1 MSLYYYSA
9 ETIYD
14 GLLKLKFTEK
24 SLLTCLSCGSC
35 TLCPVRMIYSEIFA
49 ISITNNYLSSF
60 GCFNVV
66 DRSLVHLQFF
76 WKRKEK
82 HNRNLRWR
90 NQDGG
95 SKMAVIYFF
104 VRQLTT
110 FCHFRASEKI
120 PTKLRLSGESEVS
133 SWYWTFFSLLTHL
146 TDV

>member
-1 MSLYYYSA
+1 MLGNRLTISYRILISFFNIWWNLELRFKFRSYVTLYYYSA
-9 ETIYD
+9 EAIYD

-24 SLLTCLSCGSC
+24 KILSCLSCGSC
-35 TLCPVRMIYSEIFA
+35 PLCPVRMVYSDIFA
-49 ISITNNYLSSF
+49 IPITNNYLSSV
-60 GCFNVV
+60 GCFIVV
-66 DRSLVHLQFF
+66 DRSSVHLQFF

-110 FCHFRASEKI
+110 FCF
-120 PTKLRLSGESEVS
+120 
-133 SWYWTFFSLLTHL
+133 
-146 TDV
+146 